1 MGLDNGIEVKRTYY
15 TNDIPELQRFN
26 QPWDKEHKYNFEV
39 CYFRKCWNIRNM
51 ILDVVKGTYDNI
63 ISNPLTTYDIDNII
77 KGLQAFNSDNWQ
89 DNGGSIWDWDDEEYP
104 YSEHIKRD
112 IENLQTLRKLM
123 DKYDL
128 EVYFYDSY

>member
-1 MGLDNGIEVKRTYY
+1 
-15 TNDIPELQRFN
+15 
-26 QPWDKEHKYNFEV
+26 
-39 CYFRKCWNIRNM
+39 M
-51 ILDVVKGTYDNI
+51 ILDVVQGTYDSI

-123 DKYDL
+123 DKYDP
-128 EVYFYDSY
+128 EVYFYDSH